1 MKKKIAMRTVTR
13 RVQTAFSLDED
24 LVKRL
29 KIKAHGEDKSLNALV
44 EEALMQIAPAEPEF
58 PVIDNDIEVSPELLA
73 LRLPRDFTPEE
84 IAADDRL
91 AYLLSK

>member
-1 MKKKIAMRTVTR
+1 MDMNVPAQ
-13 RVQTAFSLDED
+13 RVQTAFRLDAN

-29 KIKAHGEDKSLNALV
+29 KIKAHNEAKSLNALV
-44 EEALMQIAPAEPEF
+44 EETLMSLAPAEPEF
-58 PVIDNDIEVSPELLA
+58 PVLEDDMEISPEILA
-73 LRLPRDFTPEE
+73 LGRDFVSFTPEE